1 MSLSRDILQ
10 GNLENIK
17 RRINLGSSV
26 NDFDPYGYTPLI
38 MALMT
43 NQIDIVKLLVSK
55 GADVNRPDIFGQPP
69 LHWAIKLEYL
79 DICQYLIEK
88 GAFTNTVSNYGE
100 PILVY
105 PLLKKNF
112 DLIDLLVNAG
122 SSKIAAED
130 YIFTKYIGHHFELQ
144 GYGCFKNY
152 TNIMALVDYQGFRL
166 EFSLHQLYRQFEAYA
181 SISQDAIYS
190 ISTKDLLLILQRAV
204 KLRQIKKIFPSDQEK
219 EFEKYIH
226 DFNLIPMAFDGHA
239 VSIAFSKNFIVTSDR
254 ALNRQETV
262 VFYKLQK
269 PLSIEEIGHFL
280 YGKKSQEFW
289 KNLPSSNLWK
299 KVGSLSIPYQKTG
312 NCSWANIET
321 FPILIEGLKKL
332 EMNHHIDR
340 ERLLFQFQKWVDWS
354 QSMLLKQAALK
365 IQQLSGDRK
374 LALGK
379 TLLDV
384 VIQSKN
390 QSNTLEDLSNI
401 FQQPDLKI
409 FFSNLIDYM
418 SAHSSDFQDEALRLQ
433 KNFKK
438 RFSI

>member
-26 NDFDPYGYTPLI
+26 NDYDPYGYTPLI

-43 NQIDIVKLLVSK
+43 NQLDIVKLLIDK
-55 GADVNRPDIFGQPP
+55 GASVNRPDIFGQPP
-69 LHWAIKLEYL
+69 LHWAIKLEYI
-79 DICQYLIEK
+79 DICEYLIQK

-112 DLIDLLVNAG
+112 DLIDLLANAG

-144 GYGCFKNY
+144 GYGCFRNY

-166 EFSLHQLYRQFEAYA
+166 EFSLHQLYRQFEAYT
-181 SISQDAIYS
+181 SISQETHYS
-190 ISTKDLLLILQRAV
+190 TSTKDLLLILQRAI
-204 KLRQIKKIFPSDQEK
+204 KMRQMKKIFPSDQEK
-219 EFEKYIH
+219 EFSKYIH

-254 ALNRQETV
+254 ALNRKETII
-262 VFYKLQK
+262 FYKLQK
-269 PLSIEEIGHFL
+269 PLSNDEIAHFL

-289 KNLPSSNLWK
+289 ENLASTKSWK
-299 KVGSLSIPYQKTG
+299 KIASVSIPHQKTG

-332 EMNHHIDR
+332 EIGHYIDNHQ
-340 ERLLFQFQKWVDWS
+340 LMVQFKNWVDWS

-365 IQQLSGDRK
+365 LQQLSGDRK
-374 LALGK
+374 LSLAK

-384 VIQSKN
+384 IIQHQN
-390 QSNTLEDLSNI
+390 QPNIIEELHNTLYH
-401 FQQPDLKI
+401 PDLKL
-409 FFSNLIDYM
+409 FFSNLIEYTAKNE
-418 SAHSSDFQDEALRLQ
+418 SPFQEQALNLY

-438 RFSI
+438 SFSI